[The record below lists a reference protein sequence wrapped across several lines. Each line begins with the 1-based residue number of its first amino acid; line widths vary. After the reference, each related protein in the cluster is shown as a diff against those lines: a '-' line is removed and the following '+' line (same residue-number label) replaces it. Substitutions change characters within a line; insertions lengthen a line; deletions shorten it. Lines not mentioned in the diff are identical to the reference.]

1 MIEIN
6 SSTNVYFT
14 ETVVSKSPK
23 TPNKTE
29 LEMFGLDPGS
39 TKTFL
44 IHWILCMSHDLPE
57 TAMYSFGAN

>member
-1 MIEIN
+1 
-6 SSTNVYFT
+6 
-14 ETVVSKSPK
+14 
-23 TPNKTE
+23 
-29 LEMFGLDPGS
+29 MFGLDPGS

>member
-1 MIEIN
+1 M
-6 SSTNVYFT
+6 STLQEPLYR
-14 ETVVSKSPK
+14 SLLKHQ
-23 TPNKTE
+23 KTE